1 MIFVSPHLNRVISK
15 FEAISTELIDEEN
28 HVQHWLRQSLKQGL
42 NNWEKHHKCC
52 KSFPILSLEWT
63 NWTYLAQA
71 QSSQKLTKYYL
82 ESWIYAWR
90 FISKTN
96 EEGVED
102 SKNWEHYP
110 SQNDNKDAQKYAEEE
125 G

>member
-42 NNWEKHHKCC
+42 DNWEKHHKCC

-63 NWTYLAQA
+63 NWRSQNDTKKYLL
-71 QSSQKLTKYYL
+71 SIYL

-102 SKNWEHYP
+102 SKNWEYYP
-110 SQNDNKDAQKYAEEE
+110 SQDDNKDAQKYAEEE

>member
-1 MIFVSPHLNRVISK
+1 MEMIIVSLHLNRVISK

-28 HVQHWLRQSLKQGL
+28 HVQHWLGQSLKEGL
-42 NNWEKHHKCC
+42 NDGEKHHKCC

-63 NWTYLAQA
+63 NW
-71 QSSQKLTKYYL
+71 SSQNDTKKYCL

-110 SQNDNKDAQKYAEEE
+110 AQDDNKDAQKYAEEE